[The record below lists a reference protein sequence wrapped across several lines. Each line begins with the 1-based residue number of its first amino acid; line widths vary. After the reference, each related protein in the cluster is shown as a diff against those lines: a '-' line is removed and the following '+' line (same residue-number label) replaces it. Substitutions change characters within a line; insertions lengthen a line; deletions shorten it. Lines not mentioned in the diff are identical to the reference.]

1 MIYINGRF
9 LSQKM
14 TGVNRFAYELCNA
27 LSLLDIDFKIIAP
40 KHISSEYDISIFKIC
55 YWGVG
60 RSHFWEQISLPMYFL
75 FKKRYL
81 LLNFSGLGSL
91 LLKKQFITIH
101 DMSFWRHPEWFSKYY
116 YYYYRFLNPIVAKK
130 SLHILT
136 VSEFSKKEIIECL
149 GVDNSKVSV
158 IYNAVSSD
166 FIQLR
171 NQSVQYKDSKYI
183 LAVSSIEPRKN
194 FSRLLS
200 SIDLLNSDIKIIV
213 IGSYNNVFGNVS
225 FGNSDRVHF
234 LGRVSDDEL
243 RLYYS
248 NATLFVY
255 PSLYEGFGLP
265 PLEAMAMGC
274 PTVVSDIK
282 VFNEVFGDATRCF
295 DPYDVGD
302 IARCIKE
309 VLQSKE
315 IQKELISKGLELVN
329 KYSWQNSAKK
339 LVHIIEKFKL

>member
-116 YYYYRFLNPIVAKK
+116 YYYYKFLNPIVAKK

-200 SIDLLNSDIKIIV
+200 SIDLLDSEIKIIV
-213 IGSYNNVFGNVS
+213 IGSSNNVFCNVS
-225 FGNSDRVHF
+225 LENSDRVHF

-248 NATLFVY
+248 NAALFVY

-274 PTVVSDIK
+274 PTAVSDIK
-282 VFNEVFGDATRCF
+282 VFNEVFGNATKYF
-295 DPYDVGD
+295 DPSDVDD
-302 IARCIKE
+302 IAKCINQ
-309 VLQSKE
+309 VLMSKE
-315 IQKELISKGLELVN
+315 IQGDLISKGLELVN
-329 KYSWQNSAKK
+329 KYSWQDSAKK
-339 LVHIIEKFKL
+339 LVHIIEKIK